1 MTVTQKY
8 DSFTYKSPRGD
19 LDIVRPAD
27 VVGTINL
34 GSMDASGNV
43 LSAAAPGV
51 DSNNSTAVAL
61 GGNAV
66 FTGTA
71 TDVSRYTT
79 VNVSVFADQASAT
92 NGLSMQ
98 QSSDGT
104 NWDVTD
110 VYTVPITSAGNGKPY
125 RVQVAAKWFR
135 VVYTNG
141 ATPQTAFRLQTV
153 LKTADANNSIRMADA
168 YSNENDVSQTQALP
182 MVWDPVASVWN
193 RSRAS
198 GTTKALTITRPANQT
213 PYTAVDVVGGPLT
226 FTNMAPWAGEILI
239 TSAALECDIAA
250 VPAGMVNMRLYLY
263 NVTPPSA
270 IADNGAWDLA
280 AGDRASYLGFID
292 LGTPVDL
299 GSTLYVETNNINKQ
313 ITAAGTSIFGY
324 LVTIGGYTP
333 AANSEVYVVTL
344 HAAIL

>member
-1 MTVTQKY
+1 MTITQKN
-8 DSFTYKSPRGD
+8 DSFTYKSGRSAD
-19 LDIVRPAD
+19 DTLRPAD

-34 GSMDASGNV
+34 GSMDSTGAV
-43 LSAAAPGV
+43 LTAATPGV
-51 DSNNSTAVAL
+51 DANNSTAVAL
-61 GGNAV
+61 GGGAA

-79 VNVSVFADQASAT
+79 INVAVFTDQISAT
-92 NGLSMQ
+92 DGLSLQ
-98 QSSDGT
+98 QSSDNA
-104 NWDVTD
+104 NWDVRDT
-110 VYTVPITSAGNGKPY
+110 YTMPITGAGAGKTF

-141 ATPQTAFRLQTV
+141 ATPQVAFRLQTV
-153 LKTADANNSIRMADA
+153 LKTGDANNSVRPADA
-168 YSNENDVSQTQALP
+168 YSNENDVSQSEAFP

-193 RSRAS
+193 RQRAS
-198 GTTKALTITRPANQT
+198 GTKNALTITRPANVT
-213 PYTAVDVVGGPLT
+213 AYTALDVVGGALT

-239 TSAALECDIAA
+239 TSVSLECDIAA

-270 IADNGAWDLA
+270 LADNAAWDLP
-280 AGDRASYLGFID
+280 AGDRASFLGYVD

-299 GSTLYVETNNINKQ
+299 GSTLYVKADNLNAQ
-313 ITAAGTSIFGY
+313 ITTAGTSIFGY
-324 LVTIGGYTP
+324 LVTIGGFTP
-333 AANSEVYVVTL
+333 NANSEVYVLTL